1 MNYITFLIKS
11 ALFNFSRNKGRTF
24 LTSLGILIGVMS
36 VVLLTAAGLG
46 LKKYI
51 QTQFESIGT
60 NTLRVIPGTAIR
72 NGQIQGGPA
81 SFGAIRFDEKDYR
94 TLQRVKSLEFIA
106 PVFTKNGKFSYGKET
121 KYGDIYATTDDIFPV

>member
-72 NGQIQGGPA
+72 NGQFQGGP
-81 SFGAIRFDEKDYR
+81 SSIGTIRFNEKDR
-94 TLQRVKSLEFIA
+94 RILPQLRSLEKVA
-106 PVFTKNGKFSYGKET
+106 PVCKRTNSRQSPQILFVKANGA
-121 KYGDIYATTDDIFPV
+121 DR

>member
-1 MNYITFLIKS
+1 MMYFVFLLKT

-51 QTQFESIGT
+51 QQQFESFGS
-60 NTLRVIPGTAIR
+60 NTLR
-72 NGQIQGGPA
+72 
-81 SFGAIRFDEKDYR
+81 
-94 TLQRVKSLEFIA
+94 
-106 PVFTKNGKFSYGKET
+106 
-121 KYGDIYATTDDIFPV
+121 